1 MWCEREADGVLRW
14 FPSIR
19 LRARQPQIPV
29 TCSLKTGSGALSMN
43 QIQGLLSRQPMLI
56 SGGVQEASLQQLKVR
71 PPVHLTLDELQAI
84 DLSFCLPAAPL
95 VC

>member
-1 MWCEREADGVLRW
+1 M
-14 FPSIR
+14 S
-19 LRARQPQIPV
+19 
-29 TCSLKTGSGALSMN
+29 
-43 QIQGLLSRQPMLI
+43 QIQGLLPRQPMLI
-56 SGGVQEASLQQLKVR
+56 SGGVQEASLQQFNVR